1 MKKQSVV
8 QFRAHGLFKIIIII
22 TKIIEKKGG
31 SQRKEDDEI
40 GGGEQ
45 LTETNG
51 PLSLDEAKTLSQS
64 PPAPAAG
71 LFKEKKRKQ
80 WRLVGAR
87 WMSNAQMPQQATIWR
102 QQFISSFRL
111 RGERKFRS
119 TFRP

>member
-1 MKKQSVV
+1 LSN
-8 QFRAHGLFKIIIII
+8 FRAHGLFKIIIII

-71 LFKEKKRKQ
+71 LFKERREKTMATCGRSLDEQ
-80 WRLVGAR
+80 RA
-87 WMSNAQMPQQATIWR
+87 NATASHNLATAIYF
-102 QQFISSFRL
+102 FISA
-111 RGERKFRS
+111 
-119 TFRP
+119 